1 MGKKYVV
8 RLSKDERERLTALV
22 SKGRAGAR
30 VITHARVLLK
40 VDADGSN
47 WTDERVA
54 EAYGVRAN
62 TVAEVRRRFVEE
74 GLERA
79 LNRKRQDQPSRPRK
93 LDGAQEARLIAVAC
107 GDPPEGR
114 GQWTLR
120 LLAGRL
126 VELSIVDTISHET
139 VRQTLKKTS

>member
-8 RLSKDERERLTALV
+8 RLSKEERERLTGLV

-40 VDADGSN
+40 VDADGAN

-107 GDPPEGR
+107 GDPPEGEGSGR
-114 GQWTLR
+114 YDFS
-120 LLAGRL
+120 LAGWWSFR
-126 VELSIVDTISHET
+126 SSTPFHM
-139 VRQTLKKTS
+139 RRYGRR

>member
-1 MGKKYVV
+1 
-8 RLSKDERERLTALV
+8 
-22 SKGRAGAR
+22 
-30 VITHARVLLK
+30 VLLK
-40 VDADGSN
+40 VDADGAN

-114 GQWTLR
+114 AQWTLR
-120 LLAGRL
+120 LLAGRV